1 MDPYAVESAVR
12 DAYHRYLE
20 GFHSHDPANVTPH
33 VTIPLTVVASSGRQ
47 VFGQRQDVQAWLQ
60 GILDR
65 LLAVGYDRTVMD
77 AEDVTVLDDGMALM
91 RVAGSRR
98 DGGGA
103 VLEPIAAVYA
113 MVKEAD
119 GSWRIAVMMPFA
131 APLHETKEQSA

>member
-47 VFGQRQDVQAWLQ
+47 VFGLQ

-77 AEDVTVLDDGMALM
+77 VEDVTVLDDGVALM